1 MEGGSKPL
9 KGQIMQLRSGTAVA
23 LLTAALAGV
32 SSLALAEGVKITN
45 ASSIDIDNLS
55 VSQPDQNKFGE
66 DLLKG
71 APPRVLDA
79 GKSYVVNALKPGTY
93 DFRSFDEETGKDCI
107 IRKVK
112 VGKASATITETM
124 IDSCKG

>member
-1 MEGGSKPL
+1 
-9 KGQIMQLRSGTAVA
+9 MQLRTGIAVA
-23 LLTAALAGV
+23 VIAAAVAGV
-32 SSLALAEGVKITN
+32 SSLALAEGVRVTN

-55 VSQPDQNKFGE
+55 VSRPDQNSWGE
-66 DLLKG
+66 DLLKD

-79 GKSYVVNALKPGTY
+79 GKSYLVKALRPGTY

-107 IRKVK
+107 IRQVK

-124 IDSCKG
+124 IQSCKG